1 MIDIRPA
8 ILQRKKRWA
17 TKKQHVHEMSGI
29 PRKYLERTNDDVR
42 PSSFSNLKG
51 ELVIIILGN
60 L

>member
-17 TKKQHVHEMSGI
+17 TKKQHIHEMSGI

-42 PSSFSNLKG
+42 PSSFSNFFFDR
-51 ELVIIILGN
+51 
-60 L
+60 